1 MTERQ
6 RELSRTVV
14 PLIQTTMTPGYERGF
29 AEKGSGSHARR
40 VAVVEQHLQSN
51 KGSMYVCL
59 SSLLILSWHSF
70 AGCLFLRAAL
80 ALLFVFAKRMATK
93 DMIDDSW
100 S

>member
-59 SSLLILSWHSF
+59 SSLLILPWHS
-70 AGCLFLRAAL
+70 CRMLVL
-80 ALLFVFAKRMATK
+80 ASCSGSFVCVRKENGHK
-93 DMIDDSW
+93 GYD
-100 S
+100 